1 MVNVRPKR
9 YRRRRYNRRSKTK
22 RVTTKK
28 GVTRIVKKV
37 LHSQIENKRAFNVGN
52 FEITGQ
58 MSAVNCFKVLPEM
71 FYGSRDEQRVGNVI
85 KPMSLRL
92 GITMTM
98 LAEPYALNAN
108 RMGRSG
114 VYFDLYIFKC
124 IQKPSYDQPILTS
137 DLDFFLQAGDA
148 ANNYQSNPF
157 NWHQTVNKQKF
168 ICLHRSRR
176 LMNSI
181 GYQRG
186 DTGGVLIADSWGQ
199 NTNSSYST
207 TISLS
212 KKLKGKLKYSDAQ
225 PNATNQAIYAVVVAT
240 RGDNIQF
247 PDLLFPAG
255 QVSFYS
261 EMVYEDA

>member
-1 MVNVRPKR
+1 MVFIKSKNRR
-9 YRRRRYNRRSKTK
+9 FRRRRFRPRRT
-22 RVTTKK
+22 RVNTKK

-37 LHSQIENKRAFNVGN
+37 LHSQIENKRAYNVGN
-52 FEITGQ
+52 FDITAQ
-58 MSAVNCFKVLPEM
+58 MDVINCFKVLPEM
-71 FYGSRDEQRVGNVI
+71 FYGSRDEQRVGNII

-98 LAEPYALNAN
+98 LADPYALNAN
-108 RMGRSG
+108 QMGRSG
-114 VYFDLYIFKC
+114 VYFDLYIFKA
-124 IQKPSYDQPILTS
+124 IQKPSYDTPIVGS
-137 DLDFFLQAGDA
+137 DLDAFLQAGDA
-148 ANNYQSNPF
+148 ANRYVGNPF
-157 NWHQTVNKQKF
+157 NWHQTINKQRF
-168 ICLHRSRR
+168 IVLHRSRR

-212 KKLKGKLKYSDAQ
+212 KKLRGKLKYNDAGQ
-225 PNATNQAIYAVVVAT
+225 NATNQGIYAVVVAT

-247 PDLLFPAG
+247 PDLQFPAG
-255 QVSFYS
+255 QVTFYS

>member
-37 LHSQIENKRAFNVGN
+37 LHSQIENKRAFNLGN

-58 MSAVNCFKVLPEM
+58 MSAVNCFQVLPQM
-71 FYGSRDEQRVGNVI
+71 LYGARDEQRVGNVI

-92 GITMTM
+92 GVTMTM

-108 RMGRSG
+108 QMGRSG

-176 LMNSI
+176 LMNSSSARLREGQVTI
-181 GYQRG
+181 NE
-186 DTGGVLIADSWGQ
+186 DTWGQ

-212 KKLKGKLKYSDAQ
+212 KKLKGKLKRFH
-225 PNATNQAIYAVVVAT
+225 PK
-240 RGDNIQF
+240 
-247 PDLLFPAG
+247 
-255 QVSFYS
+255 
-261 EMVYEDA
+261 